1 MGIIGGIAY
10 SPRNFGDDIIHHYPE
25 QLKDNPQP
33 LHPPHGHHS
42 LERFENLF
50 IYVRS
55 RVREFPPDVIGFI
68 ISKPMKPLLLG
79 IITLDRTSGQ
89 YRLKKEKQ

>member
-33 LHPPHGHHS
+33 LHPHMDTIASKDLKISLHS
-42 LERFENLF
+42 L
-50 IYVRS
+50 YMYDHV
-55 RVREFPPDVIGFI
+55 
-68 ISKPMKPLLLG
+68 
-79 IITLDRTSGQ
+79 
-89 YRLKKEKQ
+89 